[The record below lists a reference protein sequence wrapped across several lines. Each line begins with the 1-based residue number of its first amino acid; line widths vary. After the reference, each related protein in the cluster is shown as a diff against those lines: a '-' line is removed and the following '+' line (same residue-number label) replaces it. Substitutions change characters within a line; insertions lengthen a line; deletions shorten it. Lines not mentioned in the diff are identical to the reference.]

1 MKPTESQANFLNAI
15 NALPEE
21 VIVELLKISKLK
33 TYQGNTQ
40 IVKLNEMPSK
50 IYVLVTGI
58 VRSYLSTESGKEFNK
73 NFYLPISFFGSL
85 TALLKKK
92 SSTLVFE
99 SLTDCKAYEVD
110 YYKFKDLC
118 KKYESIN
125 MLYSRVLESVYI
137 IYEKRLVEMISL
149 DATNRYLELRKQIS
163 NVDEIIPQ
171 YHIASFLG
179 ITPVQLSRIRRKIDE
194 N

>member
-1 MKPTESQANFLNAI
+1 
-15 NALPEE
+15 
-21 VIVELLKISKLK
+21 
-33 TYQGNTQ
+33 
-40 IVKLNEMPSK
+40 
-50 IYVLVTGI
+50 
-58 VRSYLSTESGKEFNK
+58 
-73 NFYLPISFFGSL
+73 
-85 TALLKKK
+85 
-92 SSTLVFE
+92 
-99 SLTDCKAYEVD
+99 
-110 YYKFKDLC
+110 
-118 KKYESIN
+118 

-163 NVDEIIPQ
+163 KVDELIPQ

>member
-1 MKPTESQANFLNAI
+1 MKPTESQINFLNAI

-85 TALLKKK
+85 TALLKMK

-99 SLTDCKAYEVD
+99 SLTDCKVYEVD
-110 YYKFKDLC
+110 YYKFKDFC

-149 DATNRYLELRKQIS
+149 DATNRYLELRKQIFK
-163 NVDEIIPQ
+163 VDELIPQ

>member
-73 NFYLPISFFGSL
+73 NF
-85 TALLKKK
+85 
-92 SSTLVFE
+92 
-99 SLTDCKAYEVD
+99 
-110 YYKFKDLC
+110 
-118 KKYESIN
+118 
-125 MLYSRVLESVYI
+125 
-137 IYEKRLVEMISL
+137 
-149 DATNRYLELRKQIS
+149 
-163 NVDEIIPQ
+163 
-171 YHIASFLG
+171 
-179 ITPVQLSRIRRKIDE
+179 
-194 N
+194 